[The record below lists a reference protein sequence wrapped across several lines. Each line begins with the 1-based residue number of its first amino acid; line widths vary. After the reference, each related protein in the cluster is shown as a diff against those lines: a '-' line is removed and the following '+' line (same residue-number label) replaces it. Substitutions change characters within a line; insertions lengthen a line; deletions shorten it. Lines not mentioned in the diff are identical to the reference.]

1 MLYMHTYVPTY
12 IYRHTDKENQSIYHF
27 RDMPCGGTV
36 NQNTMDAV
44 NKTKA
49 ERETDRERER
59 ERERERDAAALL
71 NITKPFLC

>member
-59 ERERERDAAALL
+59 ERDAAALL